1 MAKTKKSS
9 KARSCQCNCSE
20 GKKIKWEAVSVIV
33 AMFLFIANIGWTI
46 IHDQMEKSDRR
57 NNIRTIIAY
66 EIYKNKKSINFIY
79 GTKNIRQH
87 KNISNEDLDIHP
99 IYFDNLAKIK
109 LSILSSIDDKIFKT
123 YSNQINVLPPNEIA
137 QLMGYYEALTELK
150 NGIPIAVQI
159 LKSDSQKKEIES
171 IELRL
176 NNTFMRVLSLSDR
189 LSRQYEK
196 YIPEKN
202 NIGCNNLTCDDDN
215 NPQG

>member
-1 MAKTKKSS
+1 
-9 KARSCQCNCSE
+9 
-20 GKKIKWEAVSVIV
+20 
-33 AMFLFIANIGWTI
+33 
-46 IHDQMEKSDRR
+46 
-57 NNIRTIIAY
+57 
-66 EIYKNKKSINFIY
+66 
-79 GTKNIRQH
+79 
-87 KNISNEDLDIHP
+87 LDIHP

-171 IELRL
+171 MELRL

-215 NPQG
+215 NSQG